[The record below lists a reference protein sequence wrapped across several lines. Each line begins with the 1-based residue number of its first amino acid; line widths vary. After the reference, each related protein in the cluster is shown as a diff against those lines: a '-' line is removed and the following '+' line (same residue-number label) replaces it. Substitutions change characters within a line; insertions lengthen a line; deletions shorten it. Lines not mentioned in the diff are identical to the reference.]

1 LDSASGASA
10 PEAPAPGTGST
21 TTEPDWLRKLRR
33 AGEEAFESTPIPVQK
48 DKGWEFTDLSGLELG
63 SYEPSTN
70 GDLGVAPRRR
80 PVVEQGDQP
89 AVRQV
94 NSTSERQGPEVP
106 EGVIVSTLEAAIDE
120 HPEIVEA
127 RLGSLVLGRDKFS
140 AQNTMRWRGGAF
152 VYVPR
157 GVRVEAPVVL
167 SAIQS
172 ASGSAM
178 SWRSLIIVEAEAE
191 LTLVEQYLS
200 SEADLHAYFNPVVE
214 LFVGEGARLRYL
226 CAQDLS
232 ERSWILG
239 SQRAQVA
246 RDGSLH
252 WVGLGL
258 GSGQGKL
265 RMETDLQGRGA
276 DGRVT
281 GAYVGHGR
289 QHIDYDTTQEHAA
302 PDTTSDLAFRG
313 ILRDRATAV
322 WSGMIRVE
330 PEAQRTDAFQESRNL
345 LLSDGA
351 HADAIPG
358 LEIEA
363 NDVRC
368 THAATVAR
376 IDQEQLF
383 YARSRGLER
392 ADAERLLVT
401 GFLGVVSGRLKDS
414 PFLQEAVS
422 AALERELELALD

>member
-1 LDSASGASA
+1 LGSDRNGA
-10 PEAPAPGTGST
+10 PQ
-21 TTEPDWLRKLRR
+21 PDWLKEVRR
-33 AGEEAFESTPIPVQK
+33 RGAEAFESIPIPAEK
-48 DKGWEFTDLSGLELG
+48 DKGWEFTDLSAFDPSAFEPADGGNVELT
-63 SYEPSTN
+63 PSRKAVV
-70 GDLGVAPRRR
+70 GREGR
-80 PVVEQGDQP
+80 PG
-89 AVRQV
+89 VRQV
-94 NSTSERQGPEVP
+94 DGRADVLGDRPPDGLVVT
-106 EGVIVSTLEAAIDE
+106 TLEAAVTE
-120 HPEIVEA
+120 YSELVEPL
-127 RLGSLVLGRDKFS
+127 LGSLVLDRDKFS
-140 AQNTMRWRGGAF
+140 AQNSASWSGGAF

-157 GVRVEAPVVL
+157 GMRIEVPVVL
-167 SAIQS
+167 SAIQAT
-172 ASGSAM
+172 ASSHLP
-178 SWRSLIIVEAEAE
+178 WRSLIVVEPEAEV
-191 LTLVEQYLS
+191 TVVEQYLS
-200 SEADLHAYFNPVVE
+200 TDTDLEAYFNPVTE
-214 LFVGEGARLRYL
+214 LFVGKGARLRFL

-239 SQRAQVA
+239 SQRAQVD

-252 WVGLGL
+252 WVGLGF

-322 WSGMIRVE
+322 WSGMIRVD
-330 PEAQRTDAFQESRNL
+330 PDAQRTDAFQESRNL

-376 IDQEQLF
+376 IDEEQLF
-383 YARSRGLER
+383 YARSRGLNR
-392 ADAERLLVT
+392 AEAERLLVG
-401 GFLGVVSGRLKDS
+401 GFLGVVSGRLEKE
-414 PFLQEAVS
+414 PFLHDAVS
-422 AALERELELALD
+422 VALERELELALAT